1 MIRAMRTLPLLALA
15 FAFPIALLSGAAAT
29 AQNASPTVRILN
41 RIDESDLATLKGNTH
56 PYANAKND
64 RGLVSSTLP
73 MTDLILVLNRG
84 AAQQAAFDKFV
95 NSQYDSSSPNFHRW
109 LTPEQVGENYGAS
122 ETDIATISN
131 WLTGHGF
138 SIGEVTKDHLSIR
151 FSGTAA
157 QVQSTFHTEI
167 HNLEVKGV
175 PHIGNMSDPQIP
187 SALAPVVVGVKALH
201 NFFPRPQHRMG
212 HQVTLSSAA
221 GGWQR
226 ANPMAATQSLTAAA
240 KPSADARTAHPDFT
254 INVPASGGTSGSPAY
269 TEEDVS
275 PYDFATIYNVLPLWN
290 KGIDGTGQTIAIA
303 GTSDI
308 NQNDIAT
315 FRTFF
320 GLPTNLAA
328 NTPQIVHP
336 NPSLPGGDDP
346 GICTSTLSTA
356 TCSIDD
362 LIENSLDV
370 EWSGAV
376 AKNAQLILVTAASQS
391 ATDDTLYDAESYIV
405 NNVTAHVLSVSYG
418 ECELFNGPAGNAEY
432 NTLWQNA
439 ASEGIAVFVAA
450 GDAGATTC
458 EGGQDVSGPPYVA
471 EYGLSVSGLA
481 STPWNTA
488 VGGTDFN
495 WCPPLTLFNGGTCA
509 SAPYWA
515 SSNTAP
521 AGASNASIS
530 AMGYVPEM
538 PWNETCSNPFMLP
551 LLIGLATALDI
562 PNVVNTEQ
570 SCNLIANNIND
581 LDEEYPY
588 GVDLLDVAGGGGGVS
603 NCTTSDGSTVASCSG
618 GYLKPSWQAGVTGIP
633 SDGFRDLPDVSFF
646 SADGFVSESAYLIC
660 VEENGGEPCTYSADA
675 EPFASEV
682 GGTSAS
688 TPPMAAVMALIN
700 QKTGSAQGFA
710 NPELYKLAA
719 QQSYSSCSSET
730 VTTSSACFFNDIDAG
745 PSTFTS
751 PGTIA
756 QPCDNGANIQVSPDC
771 VAKYST
777 EGTHDLVGISGT
789 SAEIGYNA
797 GTGFDLA
804 TGLGSLN
811 VANIVNAWP
820 AVVGMG
826 TATVTVTPA
835 QSSVTSSQSLDVT
848 GTVTG
853 TLTTSTSVNVAPTGT
868 VTLTAGT
875 YSASSALSSSGGY
888 SFTIPGYSMTAG
900 TDTVSVSYAGD
911 TNYAASSGSAMVTV
925 TAPALLTPTVTV
937 TPASS
942 TLNSSASLSVPVTVT
957 GSGPTP
963 TGSVTLSGGGYTS
976 AAEPLS
982 SSGSYT
988 FTIPANTLSSGSVTL
1003 TATYS
1008 GDGKYGS
1015 ASGNAT
1021 VTITEATIS
1030 LSTPAIAVT
1039 PTGGVAPGATA
1050 NAAVTVSAVA
1060 GFAGTVTVTC
1070 SEVTSSSPANSATDA
1085 PTCTGGG
1092 PTLAVTLPSS
1102 VAQVLNFSVS
1112 TTAPSTTTVTEAA
1125 RKRKVASTDR
1135 HSLWTSA
1142 GGAVLALLV
1151 FLGIP
1156 ARRRGWRQ
1164 MLGVLL
1170 VMVALGALAGLG
1182 GCGGGGSGTTTTT
1195 VTDPGTSAGTYTFNV
1210 QAVTT
1215 PSVNPPIST
1224 TFTVTVN

>member
-1 MIRAMRTLPLLALA
+1 MIKAMRTLPLLALA
-15 FAFPIALLSGAAAT
+15 FAFPIALLSCAAAT
-29 AQNASPTVRILN
+29 AQNATPTVRIV
-41 RIDESDLATLKGNTH
+41 RSIDEGDLAKLKGNTH

-64 RGLVSSTLP
+64 RGMVSSTLP

-84 AAQQAAFDKFV
+84 AEQQAAFDKFV
-95 NSQYDSSSPNFHRW
+95 ASQYDSSSPNFHHW

-157 QVQSTFHTEI
+157 QVQSAFHTEI

-175 PHIGNMSDPQIP
+175 AHIGNMTDPQIP

-226 ANPMAATQSLTAAA
+226 VNSNAATKAPTTAI

-254 INVPASGGTSGSPAY
+254 INVPASGGSSGSPAY
-269 TEEDVS
+269 TEEDIS
-275 PYDFATIYNVLPLWN
+275 PYDFATIYNVLPLWK

-308 NQNDIAT
+308 SQNDIAT

-320 GLPTNLAA
+320 GLPTNLPA
-328 NTPQIVHP
+328 NIPQIVHP
-336 NPSLPGGDDP
+336 NPNLPGGDDP
-346 GICTSTLSTA
+346 GICTSTSTTA
-356 TCSIDD
+356 VCTIDD

-405 NNVTAHVLSVSYG
+405 NNVTAHVVSVSYG
-418 ECELFNGPAGNAEY
+418 ECELFNGTSGNAEY
-432 NTLWQNA
+432 NTLWQDA

-450 GDAGATTC
+450 GDAGSTTC
-458 EGGQDVSGPPYVA
+458 DDGQDPNGPPYVA

-495 WCPPLTLFNGGTCA
+495 WCPPLDGFNGDACPT
-509 SAPYWA
+509 SPYWA

-551 LLIGLATALDI
+551 LLIQLAVDLDVS
-562 PNVVNTEQ
+562 NVVNTEQ
-570 SCNLIANNIND
+570 SCNLIADNLST
-581 LDEEYPY
+581 LDSEYPY
-588 GVDLLDVAGGGGGVS
+588 AVDLLDVAGGGGGVS
-603 NCTTSDGSTVASCSG
+603 NCTTSDGATVSDCSG

-633 SDGFRDLPDVSFF
+633 GDGFRDLPDVSFF

-700 QKTGSAQGFA
+700 QKAGSAQGFA

-719 QQSYSSCSSET
+719 QQTYSSCSSET
-730 VTTSSACFFNDIDAG
+730 VTTSSTCFFNDIDAG
-745 PSTFTS
+745 PSTFAS

-756 QPCDNGANIQVSPDC
+756 QPCDNGANTQVSPDC
-771 VAKYST
+771 VAKYAT
-777 EGTHDLVGISGT
+777 ESTHDEVGISGT
-789 SAEIGYNA
+789 TSEIGYNA

-811 VANIVNAWP
+811 VANVVNAWP
-820 AVVGMG
+820 ALPASAGG
-826 TATVTVTPA
+826 TAPVMVTVTPA
-835 QSSVTSSQSLDVT
+835 LTTTLAADSLVVT
-848 GTVTG
+848 GTVASSPSGGVT
-853 TLTTSTSVNVAPTGT
+853 PTGT
-868 VTLTAGT
+868 IVLTGGSFTSPAT
-875 YSASSALSSSGGY
+875 ALSASGGY
-888 SFTIPGYSMTAG
+888 SI
-900 TDTVSVSYAGD
+900 
-911 TNYAASSGSAMVTV
+911 
-925 TAPALLTPTVTV
+925 
-937 TPASS
+937 
-942 TLNSSASLSVPVTVT
+942 
-957 GSGPTP
+957 
-963 TGSVTLSGGGYTS
+963 
-976 AAEPLS
+976 
-982 SSGSYT
+982 
-988 FTIPANTLSSGSVTL
+988 TIPANGLEAGTDIINV
-1003 TATYS
+1003 AYS
-1008 GDGKYGS
+1008 GDSTYDTGS
-1015 ASGNAT
+1015 GQALETVGGNGT
-1021 VTITEATIS
+1021 TIS
-1030 LSTPAIAVT
+1030 LTTPAIAVT
-1039 PTGGVAPGATA
+1039 PAGGIAPGTTA

-1070 SEVTSSSPANSATDA
+1070 SEVTSSSPTNSATDA

-1092 PTLAVTLPSS
+1092 PTLVVTLPNSA
-1102 VAQVLNFSVS
+1102 AQVLNFSVS
-1112 TTAPSTTTVTEAA
+1112 TTAASSTTITEAA
-1125 RKRKVASTDR
+1125 RKRKLASADK
-1135 HSLWTSA
+1135 HSLWNVA

-1170 VMVALGALAGLG
+1170 AMVALGALAGLG
-1182 GCGGGGSGTTTTT
+1182 GCGGSGSGTTTVTE
-1195 VTDPGTSAGTYTFNV
+1195 TDPGTSAGTYTFNV
-1210 QAVTT
+1210 QAVTN
-1215 PSVNPPIST
+1215 PSVNPTVSA
-1224 TFTVTVN
+1224 TFTVVVN

>member
-1 MIRAMRTLPLLALA
+1 MIKAMRTLPLLALA
-15 FAFPIALLSGAAAT
+15 FAFPIALLSGAAAM
-29 AQNASPTVRILN
+29 AQNASPTVRIVN
-41 RIDESDLATLKGNTH
+41 RIDETDLATLKGNTH
-56 PYANAKND
+56 PFANAKND

-95 NSQYDSSSPNFHRW
+95 ESQYDSTSPNFHRW
-109 LTPEQVGENYGAS
+109 LTPGQVGQNYGAS
-122 ETDIATISN
+122 DTDIATISN

-157 QVQSTFHTEI
+157 QVQSAFHTEI
-167 HNLEVKGV
+167 HILEVKGV

-212 HQVTLSSAA
+212 HQVTLSSEA

-226 ANPMAATQSLTAAA
+226 VNPMAATQNLTAAA
-240 KPSADARTAHPDFT
+240 KPSTDARTVHPDFT

-346 GICTSTLSTA
+346 GICTSTVTGA
-356 TCSIDD
+356 VCTIDD
-362 LIENSLDV
+362 LVENSLDV

-405 NNVTAHVLSVSYG
+405 NNVTAHVVSVSYG
-418 ECELFNGPAGNAEY
+418 ECELFNGTSGNVEY
-432 NTLWQNA
+432 NTLWQDA

-450 GDAGATTC
+450 GDSGSTTC

-700 QKTGSAQGFA
+700 QKAGSAQGFA
-710 NPELYKLAA
+710 NPGLYALAA
-719 QQSYSSCSSET
+719 KQTYSSCSSES
-730 VTTSSACFFNDIDAG
+730 VTTSSSCYFNDIDAG
-745 PSTFTS
+745 PSTFAS

-756 QPCDNGANIQVSPDC
+756 QPCDNGANTQVSPDC
-771 VAKYST
+771 VAKYAT
-777 EGTHDLVGISGT
+777 EGTHDQVGISGT
-789 SAEIGYNA
+789 TTEIGYNA

-811 VANIVNAWP
+811 VANVVNAWAAVP
-820 AVVGMG
+820 ASAGG
-826 TATVTVTPA
+826 TAP
-835 QSSVTSSQSLDVT
+835 
-848 GTVTG
+848 
-853 TLTTSTSVNVAPTGT
+853 
-868 VTLTAGT
+868 
-875 YSASSALSSSGGY
+875 
-888 SFTIPGYSMTAG
+888 
-900 TDTVSVSYAGD
+900 VS
-911 TNYAASSGSAMVTV
+911 
-925 TAPALLTPTVTV
+925 VTV
-937 TPASS
+937 TPASAT
-942 TLNSSASLSVPVTVT
+942 TLASAPLTVT
-957 GSGPTP
+957 GTVASSPSGGATP
-963 TGSVTLSGGGYTS
+963 TGTLILTAGSFTSPATALSASGGYS
-976 AAEPLS
+976 I
-982 SSGSYT
+982 
-988 FTIPANTLSSGSVTL
+988 TIPANSLGAGTDIIN
-1003 TATYS
+1003 AAYS
-1008 GDGKYGS
+1008 GDPTYDTGS
-1015 ASGNAT
+1015 GQAQETVEGNG
-1021 VTITEATIS
+1021 VTIS
-1030 LSTPAIAVT
+1030 LTTPAIAVT
-1039 PTGGVAPGATA
+1039 PAGGVAPGATA
-1050 NAAVTVSAVA
+1050 TAAVTVSAVA

-1070 SEVTSSSPANSATDA
+1070 SEVASSSPANSATDA
-1085 PTCTGGG
+1085 PNCTGGG
-1092 PTLAVTLPSS
+1092 PTLTVTLPNSA
-1102 VAQVLNFSVS
+1102 AQVLNFSV
-1112 TTAPSTTTVTEAA
+1112 TTTLPSTTTV
-1125 RKRKVASTDR
+1125 VAVKQKAKASAEK
-1135 HSLWTSA
+1135 HSLWTTA

-1164 MLGVLL
+1164 MLGALL

-1182 GCGGGGSGTTTTT
+1182 GCGGSGSGTTTTIE
-1195 VTDPGTSAGTYTFNV
+1195 TDPGTSAGTYTFNV

-1215 PSVNPPIST
+1215 PSVTPTVSA